1 MAVSETSIS
10 SVVPQ
15 EEEFGTLQEPRDCQI
30 WWQQEEQ
37 SGGSATT
44 AAYGLFPQDYRSST
58 ESEHEK
64 DQARRQVANNEAA
77 REQANS
83 ELSDDPWASFLAS
96 SKKKKSKKGATAVMP
111 NVILA
116 SVAGEPAEKK
126 DMPSDDWG
134 VGASSMSSI
143 KKRKK
148 AKIAMAAVATDAIVD
163 STENGL
169 AEENPGDMNDG
180 WGLPCAPRKKKG
192 KKGKETA
199 AIMPNL
205 EGEEKGPVSS
215 SNPQSPPDR
224 TNELKNTESVA
235 IAINEDAESARKKN
249 QDLSGVDIP
258 ESEGGNAAYFN
269 DCAKVGQDLTTISQR
284 DASLENQSKFW
295 FCSEC
300 GDGPNNISLAVV
312 CSMCGHIQCT
322 YCPIESAVCDE
333 PPLLSTV
340 ETMPFALHSTPQG
353 ERQLVIISQTCMR
366 CNTPITDEQAEC
378 PICGDHFCP
387 SKVPGEAKQAIH
399 NEPSSE
405 SFAQYFL
412 SGPSDLQRILIED
425 DDKNSSAVSSYAA
438 SIASVFSVESLASSA
453 SEHSKASGYSAIQV
467 ATATKVLISIFHE
480 DEVLRPLYESAVS
493 NLSIGPERLER
504 NLRRLLKAYAKHLGN
519 ESTEHLEYLA
529 SQLVALK
536 ARWLAR
542 SVVEKFQT
550 KRESERKERID
561 RHDESSD
568 EEDEPRPVNE
578 AAFEDLVILREFLI
592 KSHAFEIL
600 RAQVHAFVLPK
611 IPGPSQVEHVRQ
623 SDEANAQ
630 CQRTDRHLG
639 SQTKG
644 VSKLRTWKIWRGDF
658 ADIADA
664 CLRGPDKVAIAT
676 PSLYLLTDAMILTSD
691 ALMIAT
697 GLLERQLLPDQ
708 VRLRWSCVS
717 ASGHSYADYT
727 WLYVLTDKLELRR
740 QTFQRRQRAAR
751 RRCR

>member
-15 EEEFGTLQEPRDCQI
+15 KEEFGTLKESRDCQI
-30 WWQQEEQ
+30 WWPQEEQ

-44 AAYGLFPQDYRSST
+44 AAYGLFPQDYRSSM
-58 ESEHEK
+58 ERERE
-64 DQARRQVANNEAA
+64 E
-77 REQANS
+77 EQAPRQIENDQRARAQDTTDI
-83 ELSDDPWASFLAS
+83 SDDPWAFNFAS
-96 SKKKKSKKGATAVMP
+96 SKKRKGKKRATVIVP
-111 NVILA
+111 NVVLA
-116 SVAGEPAEKK
+116 SVTGEPAEKK
-126 DMPSDDWG
+126 DMSLDDWG
-134 VGASSMSSI
+134 DWPSSTSST
-143 KKRKK
+143 KKRKNTK
-148 AKIAMAAVATDAIVD
+148 NTMAANPVVD
-163 STENGL
+163 SAKAGL
-169 AEENPGDMNDG
+169 AEGNTGDVEDL
-180 WGLPCAPRKKKG
+180 WGLTSAPPKKKG
-192 KKGKETA
+192 EGGKEMA
-199 AIMPNL
+199 ATIVPDLEDDERGSVTSPNL
-205 EGEEKGPVSS
+205 QAPSDMTS
-215 SNPQSPPDR
+215 
-224 TNELKNTESVA
+224 ELRNVQGVA
-235 IAINEDAESARKKN
+235 IAINEDAESAGQKN
-249 QDLSGVDIP
+249 QDLSVVDVP
-258 ESEGGNAAYFN
+258 ESEGSNAAYFN
-269 DCAKVGQDLTTISQR
+269 AWAKVGQDLTNILQR
-284 DASLENQSKFW
+284 DALLENQSKVW
-295 FCSEC
+295 FCSNC
-300 GDGPNNISLAVV
+300 GDGPNSMSLAVG

-322 YCPIESAVCDE
+322 YCPIEALVCDE
-333 PPLLSTV
+333 PPQLSTV
-340 ETMPFALHSTPQG
+340 ENMPFALHSTPQG
-353 ERQLVIISQTCMR
+353 GRQLVISSQTCMR
-366 CNTPITDEQAEC
+366 CDTPITDDQAEC
-378 PICGDHFCP
+378 PICGDQIRP
-387 SKVPGEAKQAIH
+387 SGVPSEPEHASH
-399 NEPSSE
+399 NESSSE

-412 SGPSDLQRILIED
+412 SGPSNLQRISIED

-438 SIASVFSVESLASSA
+438 SVASVFSVESLASSA
-453 SEHSKASGYSAIQV
+453 SELSKASGYSAIQV

-529 SQLVALK
+529 SQLVSLK

-568 EEDEPRPVNE
+568 EEDEPRSVNE

-644 VSKLRTWKIWRGDF
+644 VSKLRTWKIWRGDL